1 GCSMKSVDYFQM
13 GIPIINSISGDTREF
28 VKKYGVGINMEDI
41 EESVV
46 VDFLNSMEDRK
57 AKVVSVFNEFI
68 SEYNIENRLAFLDK
82 LI

>member
-1 GCSMKSVDYFQM
+1 
-13 GIPIINSISGDTREF
+13 
-28 VKKYGVGINMEDI
+28 MEDI